1 MQITTPDIGVD
12 KATVAEILVK
22 VGDTIAIDESIV
34 LLESDK
40 ASVEVP
46 STSAGVVK
54 SILVNQGDE
63 VSEGAVLIE
72 LEAED
77 DANAVETQQ
86 ADVSDKTSENTPTSL
101 PDDEILQ
108 EVASHQPGTA
118 AKQSQA
124 PAANSAASA
133 TVEVKVPD
141 IGVEKALVGEI
152 LVQVGDEITVDQSI
166 VVVESDKATV
176 EVPST
181 VDGTVE
187 AIQIKEGDTVKEGVV
202 ILTVKT
208 AASASVQQ
216 SAPESAEQV
225 SAPAAPEAKAETVTQ
240 APAAPAGDVEVK
252 VPDLGVDK
260 AAVAEIL
267 VQVGDKVEKDQSI
280 IVVESDKA
288 TVEVPS
294 TTAGVIK
301 SIHVELGQNVSEG
314 IALITIEAAGQ
325 AAPATAPAPKAEVS
339 AAKDAPA
346 PAAAPKAETAAAP
359 ETQNAD
365 KLTKEQNAAN
375 AKVYAGP
382 AVRKLAR
389 ELGVVL
395 AEVKASGPHAR
406 LMKEDLFAYVKTR
419 LTAPA
424 PAAVAPAAAA
434 PAGLPKLPS
443 FDAFGGVEEKALT
456 RLQQV
461 SIPQLSLNNY
471 IPQVTQF
478 DLADITE
485 LEAWRNE
492 LKGNFKKEGL
502 SLTIMSFIIK
512 AVAHLLKEEREFAGH
527 LADEGKSVL
536 LRNEIHM
543 GIAVATPDG
552 LTVPVLRNPDQKSIK
567 QISKELGELGQKAR
581 DKKLSPK
588 DLQGAN
594 FTISSLGAIG
604 GTAFTPLVNWPQVAI
619 LGISPATMQ
628 PVWNG
633 EGFDPRL
640 MLPLSLS
647 YDHRVINGADA
658 ARFTNKLSKL
668 LKDIRSLLI

>member
-22 VGDTIAIDESIV
+22 VGDTISVDDSIV

-54 SILVNQGDE
+54 SILVSLGDE
-63 VSEGAVLIE
+63 VAEGAALVE
-72 LEAED
+72 LEAEGQTSSE
-77 DANAVETQQ
+77 APTAQVEESKAQ
-86 ADVSDKTSENTPTSL
+86 AHAEP
-101 PDDEILQ
+101 
-108 EVASHQPGTA
+108 VA
-118 AKQSQA
+118 QSQA
-124 PAANSAASA
+124 EAPKAASTA
-133 TVEVKVPD
+133 SETVDVQVPD
-141 IGVEKALVGEI
+141 IGVEKATVGEI
-152 LVQVGDEITVDQSI
+152 LVAVGDEIDADQSI
-166 VVVESDKATV
+166 IVVESDKATV
-176 EVPST
+176 EVPSA
-181 VDGTVE
+181 VAGTVE
-187 AIQIKEGDTVKEGVV
+187 SIEISVGDTVKEGVV
-202 ILTVKT
+202 ILKVKT
-208 AASASVQQ
+208 AASASTAAQ
-216 SAPESAEQV
+216 SSAETTPTTV
-225 SAPAAPEAKAETVTQ
+225 PSAEAPPAESTKATVASAPAGKIEIA
-240 APAAPAGDVEVK
+240 

-267 VQVGDKVEKDQSI
+267 VAVGDKVEKDQSI

-294 TTAGVIK
+294 TTTGVITA
-301 SIHVELGQNVSEG
+301 IHIELGQNVSEG
-314 IALITIEAAGQ
+314 VALVTIEAEGQ
-325 AAPATAPAPKAEVS
+325 ATPVTEAPVSAPVTTKAEAPKAAPAQAAVAPVQT
-339 AAKDAPA
+339 
-346 PAAAPKAETAAAP
+346 AAPS
-359 ETQNAD
+359 AD

-406 LMKEDLFAYVKTR
+406 LMKEDIFAYVKTR

-424 PAAVAPAAAA
+424 PVTAAPTVAA

-478 DLADITE
+478 DAADITE
-485 LEAWRNE
+485 LETWRNE
-492 LKGNFKKEGL
+492 LKGNFKKEGI
-502 SLTIMSFIIK
+502 SLTIMAFIIK

-527 LADEGKSVL
+527 LSDDGKTVL
-536 LRNEIHM
+536 LRKEIHM

-567 QISKELGELGQKAR
+567 QIAVELGELGQKAR

-633 EGFDPRL
+633 QGFDPRL

-658 ARFTNKLSKL
+658 ARFTNKLTKL
-668 LKDIRSLLI
+668 LKDIRTLLI